1 MSKYQ
6 TESTK
11 VRKDEVEGHQTSFQQ
26 DKQYSYSRASQ
37 HGSKILDNVNQIL
50 NNNNNKLGDKNI
62 LDMMD
67 NSFQDNQKQEAI
79 QNQEAVQNNNNN
91 EKRESVAVQ
100 SNLSLENNSQVQQQL
115 EKNNETEQDQDSKL
129 KASERLFQF
138 FKKAPDSVSQS
149 SKNSATLLMNSLS
162 LKSKGE
168 LGKIEQKKDLKSS
181 AFEEEQIIDEDEFA
195 NMDEQN
201 DFNQDDKLKNNQ
213 KKKQEVGGKVNN
225 PQDFGNIS
233 EIQEKKNLR
242 ENNDESAQDV
252 DLQDL
257 LNNPNKKKLDD
268 ESIKRNTILEQVNT
282 NQNSIEQVK
291 LEEAERKQ
299 SIENNNLSQN
309 SMRNSKRIG
318 NSSLSPQNNAESEEK
333 RKRIEEAQ
341 RKKRELEEELKII
354 QSEIAQINNAND
366 EKKKKENKFIKYSEI
381 SEDKEAQEHAL
392 SLIRKMNLVRKEKEL
407 KMQKER
413 DMFNKL
419 LQEDIKESHER
430 QMRIKEKM
438 NEEKK
443 EKISQK
449 LEQIRIRSEERKM
462 INKQSNLII
471 KDIKKDLQVNNPD
484 ERYKQEVELPELE
497 KRKKELAE
505 KRKLYK
511 PIDIQEIKEHAK
523 KHDEEIKIRKLQ
535 AKTNVLAEYNNLEG
549 DSYKYPKTSALNKVL
564 EDDKL
569 FKMKEVIEMQKK
581 KEQIERR
588 KEYAKL
594 VKEVHV
600 PRVKPKPNLDSM
612 ENQQLYD
619 DESQNN
625 YNPQQQS
632 QAKSHN
638 IIRTPN
644 NFGINQQSHRA
655 KKVGIGFSS
664 NSNLSPSNQQSRVNR
679 ISYKPN
685 KNGNVNRSQ
694 GREQSKEQQNFSKQ
708 NQQQEFYNRT
718 DDLSN
723 QKSSLYNPA
732 FDDNIENNDN
742 NNINNRASN
751 LYAGKSSY
759 SSNSAQNK
767 PVKQPKQFKPPAIE
781 EPPKPPQKKYQ
792 VDYIQELR
800 KNREEQEKKVGKKS
814 KLEDWEKY
822 KYDPSLSS
830 NEKYKFILQSAN
842 RLEHNAKL
850 KELRSNN
857 NNDFDAQEQANN
869 LYIDSI
875 KAKLA
880 LLDNI
885 N

>member
-37 HGSKILDNVNQIL
+37 QGSKILDNVNQVL

-62 LDMMD
+62 LDMID
-67 NSFQDNQKQEAI
+67 NSFQDNQKQEAN
-79 QNQEAVQNNNNN
+79 QNQEAGQINNK
-91 EKRESVAVQ
+91 EKRENVAEQ
-100 SNLSLENNSQVQQQL
+100 TNLQQESNLQLQQQL
-115 EKNNETEQDQDSKL
+115 EKNNETEQEQDQKL

-138 FKKAPDSVSQS
+138 FKKGPDTVNQS
-149 SKNSATLLMNSLS
+149 SKNSATLLMKSLS
-162 LKSKGE
+162 LKSKGD
-168 LGKIEQKKDLKSS
+168 LGKIEQKKDLKNS
-181 AFEEEQIIDEDEFA
+181 AFEQEQIIDEDEFA
-195 NMDEQN
+195 NLDEQQ
-201 DFNQDDKLKNNQ
+201 DFNQDDKQKNNQ

-242 ENNDESAQDV
+242 ENNDVSAQDV

-257 LNNPNKKKLDD
+257 LNNPNKKKQD
-268 ESIKRNTILEQVNT
+268 EELLKQSAILEQINT
-282 NQNSIEQVK
+282 NQNSTDQVNVDEGK
-291 LEEAERKQ
+291 RKQ
-299 SIENNNLSQN
+299 SIEKNNLSQN
-309 SMRNSKRIG
+309 SMRNSKRLG
-318 NSSLSPQNNAESEEK
+318 SSSLSPQNNQFESEEK

-366 EKKKKENKFIKYSEI
+366 EKKKKENKFVKYSEI

-392 SLIRKMNLVRKEKEL
+392 SLIRKMNMVRKEKEL

-430 QMRIKEKM
+430 QLRIKEKM

-449 LEQIRIRSEERKM
+449 LEQIRIRSEERRI

-511 PIDIQEIKEHAK
+511 PIDLQEIREHAK

-535 AKTNVLAEYNNLEG
+535 AKTNVLAEYNSLEG
-549 DSYKYPKTSALNKVL
+549 DNYKYPKTSALNKVL

-612 ENQQLYD
+612 ENQHLYD

-694 GREQSKEQQNFSKQ
+694 GRERSQEQTNFSKQ
-708 NQQQEFYNRT
+708 DQQLELYNRT

-732 FDDNIENNDN
+732 FDDNMENNDN
-742 NNINNRASN
+742 NNNRASN

-767 PVKQPKQFKPPAIE
+767 PVKQPKQFKPQAME

-800 KNREEQEKKVGKKS
+800 KQREVQEKKVGKKS

>member
-11 VRKDEVEGHQTSFQQ
+11 VRKDEAEGHQTSFQQ

-37 HGSKILDNVNQIL
+37 HGSKILDNVNQAL
-50 NNNNNKLGDKNI
+50 NNNNSKLGDKDI

-67 NSFQDNQKQEAI
+67 DSFQDNQKQEDS
-79 QNQEAVQNNNNN
+79 QNQEAVQNNNK
-91 EKRESVAVQ
+91 EKRESLAVQ
-100 SNLSLENNSQVQQQL
+100 SSLQEENNSQVQQQL
-115 EKNNETEQDQDSKL
+115 EKNNETEQDQDQKL

-138 FKKAPDSVSQS
+138 FKKAPESVNKS
-149 SKNSATLLMNSLS
+149 SKNSAALLMNSLS
-162 LKSKGE
+162 FKKKGE
-168 LGKIEQKKDLKSS
+168 LGKVEQQKDLKTST
-181 AFEEEQIIDEDEFA
+181 FDQEQIVYEDEFA
-195 NMDEQN
+195 NLDEQQ
-201 DFNQDDKLKNNQ
+201 DFNQDDKKKNNK

-257 LNNPNKKKLDD
+257 LNNPNKKKQD
-268 ESIKRNTILEQVNT
+268 EELQKKSAILGSINT
-282 NQNSIEQVK
+282 NQNSMEQVK
-291 LEEAERKQ
+291 IEEGQRKQ
-299 SIENNNLSQN
+299 SIEKNNLSQN
-309 SMRNSKRIG
+309 SMRNSKRLG
-318 NSSLSPQNNAESEEK
+318 SSSLSPQNKYAESEEK

-341 RKKRELEEELKII
+341 RKKRELEEELKLL
-354 QSEIAQINNAND
+354 QSEMAQINNAND

-381 SEDKEAQEHAL
+381 SEDKDAQEHAL
-392 SLIRKMNLVRKEKEL
+392 SLIRKMNLARKEKEL

-430 QMRIKEKM
+430 QLRIKEKM

-449 LEQIRIRSEERKM
+449 LEQIRIRSEERKI

-471 KDIKKDLQVNNPD
+471 KDIKKDLQVNNPE

-511 PIDIQEIKEHAK
+511 PIDLQEIREHAK

-535 AKTNVLAEYNNLEG
+535 AKTNVLAEYNSFEG
-549 DSYKYPKTSALNKVL
+549 DNYKYPKSSALNKVL

-588 KEYAKL
+588 REYAKL

-600 PRVKPKPNLDSM
+600 PRVKPKPNLDM

-644 NFGINQQSHRA
+644 NFGINQQSLRA

-664 NSNLSPSNQQSRVNR
+664 NSNLSPSNQQNRVNR

-694 GREQSKEQQNFSKQ
+694 GREQFKEQPNFNKQ
-708 NQQQEFYNRT
+708 DQQLELYNRT

-732 FDDNIENNDN
+732 FDENMANNDNDN
-742 NNINNRASN
+742 NNNNRASN

-767 PVKQPKQFKPPAIE
+767 PVKQTKQFKPPAIE

-800 KNREEQEKKVGKKS
+800 KQREEQEKKIGKKS